1 VAGDVGVNIPVKTA
15 AELDGMR
22 ASGRAAAR
30 VLAAVLERVAP
41 GVMTRELEEAA
52 REALEREGAQS
63 AFLGYRGYPA
73 RICVSIN
80 DEVVHGIP
88 GARRIEA
95 GDLVSVDCG
104 VILNGWYGDVARTV
118 VVGAGEPAAWR
129 LVTVAEAAL
138 AAATAAAVDGRRL
151 GDVCAAIQQTVE
163 AAGFS
168 VVRDFV
174 GHGIGRALHEDPQI
188 PNFGRPGTGPVLRAG
203 MTLAIEPMVNERG
216 SPVRV
221 DPDGWTVRTCDGGRS
236 AHVENTVAVGQ
247 TAPEVLTDLGDG

>member
-1 VAGDVGVNIPVKTA
+1 MGVSIPIKTD
-15 AELDGMR
+15 AELDQMR

-30 VLAAVLERVAP
+30 VLAAVLARVAP
-41 GVMTRELEEAA
+41 GVTTEELEEAA

-88 GARRIEA
+88 GPRRIEA
-95 GDLVSVDCG
+95 GDVVSVDCG

-118 VVGAGEPAAWR
+118 VVGSVEPDAWR
-129 LVTVAEAAL
+129 LVSVAEAAL
-138 AAATAAAVDGRRL
+138 AAATAQAVEGRRL
-151 GDVCAAIQQTVE
+151 GDLCAVIQQTVE

-174 GHGIGRALHEDPQI
+174 GHGIGRALHEEPQI
-188 PNFGRPGTGPVLRAG
+188 PNFGKPGTGPVLRAG

-216 SPVRV
+216 SPVQV
-221 DPDGWTVRTCDGGRS
+221 DPDGWTVRTCDGGRA
-236 AHVENTVAVGQ
+236 AHVENTVAVGR
-247 TAPEVLTDLGDG
+247 TAAEVLTDLGDG